1 MALTAAGGVG
11 TTIVK
16 SGSSGTLYTV
26 PEGKTFKGIMWNN
39 SSQGP
44 GGVNGQIFYWPYSS
58 SYFAHRP
65 FEITLNAGDTVI
77 ASGNGTTQLL
87 GIES

>member
-1 MALTAAGGVG
+1 MALSSGSGGG
-11 TTIVK
+11 KTIVK

-44 GGVNGQIFYWPYSS
+44 GGVNGQIFYWPYHS
-58 SYFAHRP
+58 SYFAHNP
-65 FEITLNAGDTVI
+65 FEITLSGGDTVI
-77 ASGNGTTQLL
+77 ASGSGTTQLL
-87 GIES
+87 GVEK